1 MFRRLDIENFRGIR
15 KAEISDLSR
24 INLFFGK
31 NNCGKSSVL
40 ESIFLITGQ
49 SNPVLP
55 VTANAMRGIGKF
67 SEQSMMVDFYGADI
81 SNQIHIIADG
91 DERRELTIEMIQSD
105 SHDVVL
111 RELSPGQ
118 SDTAMR
124 HYGLKSTYKLDG
136 NATQYNSEVVISK
149 DNDENGKIGID
160 KRYKETLFSQ
170 FIPSSYLQD
179 TMTDKLAKIIKNKR
193 EGEILEVLRIVE
205 PRLRDIQLV
214 GQEIMADVGLSQRL
228 PINVLGDGIRKILC
242 IILAVYNCANG
253 VLIIDEIDNGLH
265 YSVMKNMW
273 RAVIASAKV
282 YNVQLFVSTH
292 NLDLLKGL
300 SGYLE
305 ETDSEGDR
313 PLVSAYKL
321 IRKADDEIVS
331 LYYDYDNLSY
341 SIQQEIEM
349 R

>member
-1 MFRRLDIENFRGIR
+1 
-15 KAEISDLSR
+15 
-24 INLFFGK
+24 
-31 NNCGKSSVL
+31 
-40 ESIFLITGQ
+40 
-49 SNPVLP
+49 
-55 VTANAMRGIGKF
+55 
-67 SEQSMMVDFYGADI
+67 
-81 SNQIHIIADG
+81 
-91 DERRELTIEMIQSD
+91 
-105 SHDVVL
+105 
-111 RELSPGQ
+111 
-118 SDTAMR
+118 
-124 HYGLKSTYKLDG
+124 
-136 NATQYNSEVVISK
+136 
-149 DNDENGKIGID
+149 
-160 KRYKETLFSQ
+160 LFSQ

>member
-1 MFRRLDIENFRGIR
+1 MFRRIDIENFRGIR
-15 KAEISDLSR
+15 KAGISDLSR
-24 INLFFGK
+24 INIFFGK

-40 ESIFLITGQ
+40 ESFFLITGQ

-55 VTANAMRGIGKF
+55 VTVNAMRGMGKF

-81 SNQIHIIADG
+81 LNQIHIITDG
-91 DERRELTIEMIQSD
+91 DECRELTIEMIQSD
-105 SHDVVL
+105 SHDIVL
-111 RELSPGQ
+111 KELSPGQ

-136 NATQYNSEVVISK
+136 NETQYHSEVVISK

-179 TMTDKLAKIIKNKR
+179 TMADKLARVIKNKR
-193 EGEILEVLRIVE
+193 EDEILEVLRIVE

-214 GQEIMADVGLSQRL
+214 GQEIMADVGLSKRL

-242 IILAVYNCANG
+242 IILAVYNCTNG
-253 VLIIDEIDNGLH
+253 ALIIDEIDNGLH

-273 RAVIASAKV
+273 RVVIASAKT

-300 SGYLE
+300 SEYLG
-305 ETDSEGDR
+305 ETGTEDDR
-313 PLVSAYKL
+313 PLISAYKL

-331 LYYDYDNLSY
+331 LRYDYDNLSY

>member
-1 MFRRLDIENFRGIR
+1 MFRRIDIENFRGIR
-15 KAEISDLSR
+15 KAGISDLSR
-24 INLFFGK
+24 INIFFGK

-40 ESIFLITGQ
+40 ESFFLITGQ

-55 VTANAMRGIGKF
+55 VTVNAMRGMGKF

-81 SNQIHIIADG
+81 LNQIHIITDG
-91 DERRELTIEMIQSD
+91 DECRELTIEMIQSD

-111 RELSPGQ
+111 KELSPGQ

-136 NATQYNSEVVISK
+136 NETQYHSEVVISK

-179 TMTDKLAKIIKNKR
+179 TMADKLARVIKNKR
-193 EGEILEVLRIVE
+193 EDEILEVLRIVE

-214 GQEIMADVGLSQRL
+214 GQEIMADVGLSKRL

-253 VLIIDEIDNGLH
+253 ALIIDEIDNGLH

-273 RAVIASAKV
+273 RTVIASAKT

-300 SGYLE
+300 SEYLG
-305 ETDSEGDR
+305 ETGTEDDR
-313 PLVSAYKL
+313 PLISAYKL

-331 LYYDYDNLSY
+331 LHYDYDNLSY